1 MYWVTKRLKQRKLK
15 TQELLLMKNLR
26 WIYCTFIHFK
36 SLWKKKEIFL
46 INYELE
52 TDETLSG
59 LMNLIQKDPQKV
71 RIEFLWFCFCLPL
84 SVRFQTCYFSFSFH
98 SNKNLN
104 REVCSL
110 KLGAFFLNL
119 CNLCKCWQIV
129 YLGFSLHISSSPNMS
144 SWRPYIKIW
153 NTNTELDIVG

>member
-15 TQELLLMKNLR
+15 TQELLLMKNLC

-36 SLWKKKEIFL
+36 SVWKKKEIFL

-84 SVRFQTCYFSFSFH
+84 SVRFQTCYFSFSFYFH

-104 REVCSL
+104 KEVCSL
-110 KLGAFFLNL
+110 KLGAFFVNL

-129 YLGFSLHISSSPNMS
+129 YLGFSLHISSSPN
-144 SWRPYIKIW
+144 ICLAGAHI
-153 NTNTELDIVG
+153 